1 MEYAKTPMPMT
12 RAELDALG
20 FGQPDFIIVSG
31 DAYVDHP
38 SFGTAIIGRV
48 LERAGFCVAIIA
60 QPNWKNTDDFKK
72 LGRPRLAFLVNS
84 GNVDSMVANYTV
96 AKRKRDYD
104 YYSPKGIVGKRPD
117 RAVTVYCNR
126 LRECFRDVP
135 IIIGGIEASLRRFAH
150 YDYWDNKIRKSILID
165 SGADILS
172 YGMGERSIV
181 EIARLLDKGVP
192 VNKIKNVRG
201 TCVLYKKG
209 EDVSIPH
216 IRLASF
222 EKVANDKL
230 KYAESFKIQYQN
242 CDAVS
247 GKALCEQYNEGL
259 LVQNPPQMS
268 LSRDEL
274 DELAKIPYT
283 REIHPIYK
291 KYGIP
296 ALTEVQFS
304 ITHNRGC
311 FGGCAFCAIAYHQG
325 RAVTSRSIES
335 VIEEAELLTRH
346 PEFKGYIHD
355 IGGPTANFRGGPC
368 KAVADGKK
376 GVCTNRRCL
385 SPDICK
391 NLIIDHSEYIEMLER
406 VTKIKGVKRVF
417 VRSGVRHDYVMADKK
432 YGGRFIEQLAK
443 KHVSGQLRTAPEH
456 ICPEVLSIMGK
467 PSFKVHEAFCE
478 KFELATKKAKLQ
490 QYVVPYL
497 MSSHP
502 GSTMQSAKK
511 LSEYLKK
518 NKLKSEQVQDFYPTP
533 STASTVMYYTGI
545 NPFTNKPVY
554 VATSPKEKQ
563 AQRALL
569 GNNPTRKKGRK

>member
-1 MEYAKTPMPMT
+1 MKYAISPMPIST
-12 RAELDALG
+12 KELDSLG
-20 FGQPDFIIVSG
+20 IGQPDFIIVSG

-48 LERAGFCVAIIA
+48 LERAGFSVAIIP

-72 LGRPRLAFLVNS
+72 LGSPRLAFLVNA

-104 YYSPKGIVGKRPD
+104 YYSPKGAIGKRPD

-126 LRECFRDVP
+126 LREAFGDVP

-150 YDYWDNKIRKSILID
+150 YDYWDNKIRKSVLID

-192 VNKIKNVRG
+192 VHKIKSVKG

-209 EDVSIPH
+209 EELKFEH
-216 IRLASF
+216 IRLPSF
-222 EKVANDKL
+222 DKVASDKL

-242 CDAVS
+242 CDAVA
-247 GKALCEQYNEGL
+247 GKILCEQYAEGL
-259 LVQNPPQMS
+259 LVQNPPQMP
-268 LSRDEL
+268 LSQKEL
-274 DELAKIPYT
+274 DELAEIPYT
-283 REIHPIYK
+283 RDIHPIYK
-291 KYGIP
+291 KDGVP

-335 VIEEAELLTRH
+335 VVKEAELLTEH
-346 PEFKGYIHD
+346 PDFKGYIHD
-355 IGGPTANFRGGPC
+355 IGGPTANFRTGPC
-368 KAVADGKK
+368 KAVAEGKK
-376 GVCTNRRCL
+376 GVCTTRRCL
-385 SPDICK
+385 SPDVCK

-406 VTKIKGVKRVF
+406 VTKVKGVKRVF

-432 YGGRFIEQLAK
+432 FGGRFIEQLAK

-478 KFELATKKAKLQ
+478 KFEVASKKARLQ

-545 NPFTNKPVY
+545 NPFNSKKVY

-569 GNNPTRKKGRK
+569 GSKPTYKKGRK